1 MSRLSFCRALLRGFA
16 KSIPMLKH
24 KNKHCLIKT
33 RIEKYFRNLWGFTYR
48 IMLRNGKN
56 GSYKIG
62 KNINI
67 NLINKIFDLIM
78 PLGTQKIWTE
88 TGSWSIHHGYLGHS
102 CRNLSRKSPTS
113 TLFRHFCSKNL
124 KYAELACHG
133 ISDSSSTYI

>member
-1 MSRLSFCRALLRGFA
+1 
-16 KSIPMLKH
+16 
-24 KNKHCLIKT
+24 
-33 RIEKYFRNLWGFTYR
+33 
-48 IMLRNGKN
+48 MLRKGKN

-102 CRNLSRKSPTS
+102 CRKLSRKSPTS

-124 KYAELACHG
+124 KYAELAYQTHHQH
-133 ISDSSSTYI
+133 TFNF